1 MELLYRLDSGISMNR
16 TSVTVVRTL
25 RRVGLGSLTGIALY
39 LFIVITASAI
49 TFGYLSLIIIG
60 TDEQAWFTIGNS
72 PAWFTLGNPNPL
84 TPIEPT
90 YTAARIILSIAIG
103 LIIAIW
109 EIIYILGS
117 EEVNWVLAFSVAMFG
132 ILVITL
138 SQVIWSIL

>member
-1 MELLYRLDSGISMNR
+1 MSAI
-16 TSVTVVRTL
+16 VVKTL

-39 LFIVITASAI
+39 LFLITTASAI
-49 TFGYLSLIIIG
+49 TFGYLSFITIS

-90 YTAARIILSIAIG
+90 YTVARIVLAIAIG
-103 LIIAIW
+103 LIIAAW
-109 EIIYILGS
+109 EAFYIFGS
-117 EEVNWVLAFSVAMFG
+117 EEINWVLAFTVAMFG
-132 ILVITL
+132 VLAIVL